1 MAISEIELRFIV
13 NNIKEVID
21 SVYYVSNISL
31 ISKNSL
37 IIKFHHSQKND
48 VSLLI
53 STFGICITKYKYS
66 IMEDND
72 TLKKIKTD
80 LERSK
85 LVDAVVTPGERIVQF
100 VFQNILGIKYYLI
113 VELFGHGNIMICN
126 DSFKILNI
134 LNPINV
140 RHRILKV
147 GLKYFP
153 PPARGVDPLSIT
165 FSGFLSLIEK
175 NESENIDLKRWLGRS
190 LSISKKFIELAVHN
204 SKIHNKKVKDLS
216 PSEKKI
222 LFEELTSTIRN
233 ISTGVGHEPCI
244 LLDENKNP
252 IDISPVIPSDVVDSD
267 LIKRFDSYTDAIDE
281 YLNYNILQNSTTKN
295 SELEKQIESIEHDL
309 NEQEKAKELVIS
321 KSNKLRN
328 FANLLMQNSA
338 AVVAKSF
345 AFTPLYSSSISSSTH
360 IDSGSTTVTENH
372 DHPLDKLLND
382 FDAKILSIKG
392 KDYLEIM
399 GEKVPID
406 KGSFNIPKIS
416 SLLFNVA
423 KEMERGLITIET
435 SRAKLHEQ
443 LEKIQKQ
450 KNKKPLSQI
459 KILTNKEWYEK
470 YRWFLTTDDM
480 LAIGGR
486 DSSSNSVLIRKHL
499 TENDYVF
506 HAEVH
511 GSPFFILKNANN
523 KSVEDISQSVLQV
536 SQATIS
542 FSRSWKDNL
551 SSADAYWVYPNQVK
565 KGAPT
570 GQYLPKGAFIIEGK
584 RNFVKNL
591 ETKLAIGLSFIEE
604 RPLLIVGPPISISKR
619 SICLR
624 KIIPSGF
631 DVVKASKK
639 IKSDFVE
646 YFIKNE
652 FPEGLITFMKNLSID
667 EIVRILPV
675 GQFKLLPI
683 EKGDL
688 KYEFKVLQKND

>member
-1 MAISEIELRFIV
+1 MAISEIELRFII

-31 ISKNSL
+31 ITKNSL
-37 IIKFHHSQKND
+37 IIKFHHSLKND

-53 STFGICITKYKYS
+53 STFGICITKYKYT
-66 IMEDND
+66 IIEDND
-72 TLKKIKTD
+72 ILKKIKTD

-85 LVDAVVTPGERIVQF
+85 LVDAEVTPGERIVQF
-100 VFQNILGIKYYLI
+100 VFQNIQGVKYYLI

-126 DSFKILNI
+126 DSYKILNI

-153 PPARGVDPLSIT
+153 PPARGIDPLSIT
-165 FSGFLSLIEK
+165 YTDFLSLVEK

-216 PSEKKI
+216 PSERKI
-222 LFEELTSTIRN
+222 LFEELTSVIRD
-233 ISTGVGHEPCI
+233 ISTGVGHEPSLI
-244 LLDENKNP
+244 LDENKNP
-252 IDISPVIPSDVVDSD
+252 IDISPVIPRDVVDSN

-281 YLNYNILQNSTTKN
+281 FLNYNILHNSTTRN
-295 SELEKQIESIEHDL
+295 SELEKQIESIGHDL
-309 NEQEKAKELVIS
+309 KEQEKAKELVIS

-328 FANLLMQNSA
+328 FANLLMQYSS
-338 AVVAKSF
+338 AVVTTSY
-345 AFTPLYSSSISSSTH
+345 AFSSSASHS
-360 IDSGSTTVTENH
+360 SGSNVVSENQ
-372 DHPLDKLLND
+372 DQPMDKLLNE
-382 FDAKILSIKG
+382 FDARILSIKG
-392 KDYLEIM
+392 KEYLEIV
-399 GEKVPID
+399 GEKIPLD

-435 SRAKLHEQ
+435 SRAKLQEQ

-450 KNKKPLSQI
+450 KDKKPLSEI

-486 DSSSNSVLIRKHL
+486 DSSSNSVLVRKHL

-523 KSVEDISQSVLQV
+523 KSVEDISQSILQV

-551 SSADAYWVYPNQVK
+551 SSADAYWVYPYQVK

-584 RNFVKNL
+584 RNFIKNL
-591 ETKLAIGLSFIEE
+591 ETKLAIGLSFTDE
-604 RPLLIVGPPISISKR
+604 RPLLIVGPPISILKR
-619 SICLR
+619 SVCLR

-646 YFIKNE
+646 YSMKNE
-652 FPEGLITFMKNLSID
+652 FPNGIINHLKNLSID

>member
-31 ISKNSL
+31 ITKNSL

-48 VSLLI
+48 VSLLV

-66 IMEDND
+66 IIEDND

-85 LVDAVVTPGERIVQF
+85 LIDVIVTRGERIVQF
-100 VFQNILGIKYYLI
+100 VFQNIPGAKYYLI
-113 VELFGHGNIMICN
+113 VELFGQGNIMICN
-126 DSFKILNI
+126 DSYKILNI

-153 PPARGVDPLSIT
+153 PPARGIDPLSIT
-165 FSGFLSLIEK
+165 YADFLSLVEK

-190 LSISKKFIELAVHN
+190 LSISKKFIELTVHN
-204 SKIHNKKVKDLS
+204 SKISNKKVKDLTS
-216 PSEKKI
+216 SETKI
-222 LFEELTSTIRN
+222 LFESLTSAIRN
-233 ISTGVGHEPCI
+233 ITAGVGHEPSLI
-244 LLDENKNP
+244 LDENNNP
-252 IDISPVIPSDVVDSD
+252 IDISPVIPIDVDSTHV
-267 LIKRFDSYTDAIDE
+267 KRFDSYAEAIDE
-281 YLNYNILQNSTTKN
+281 YLNYNILQNSTSRN
-295 SELEKQIESIEHDL
+295 SELERQIESIEHDL

-321 KSNKLRN
+321 KSNQLRN
-328 FANLLMQNSA
+328 FANLLMQNSS
-338 AVVAKSF
+338 AV
-345 AFTPLYSSSISSSTH
+345 AFISYISSSSSSSSSS
-360 IDSGSTTVTENH
+360 DPVVSDNH
-372 DHPLDKLLND
+372 SAQPLSKILND
-382 FDAKILSIKG
+382 VGAKILSIKG

-399 GEKVPID
+399 GEKVPMD
-406 KGSFNIPKIS
+406 KGNINTPKIS

-435 SRAKLHEQ
+435 SRAKLNEQ
-443 LEKIQKQ
+443 LQKIQKQ
-450 KNKKPLSQI
+450 KNKKPLSEI

-523 KSVEDISQSVLQV
+523 KSVEDISQSILQV

-551 SSADAYWVYPNQVK
+551 SSADAYWVYPYQVK

-591 ETKLAIGLSFIEE
+591 EIKLAIGLSFIDE
-604 RPLLIVGPPISISKR
+604 RPLLIVGPPPAISKR
-619 SICLR
+619 SVCMR

-639 IKSDFVE
+639 IKADFVE
-646 YFIKNE
+646 YSLKNE
-652 FPEGLITFMKNLSID
+652 FPDGIINHLKNLSID

-683 EKGDL
+683 EKGDF
-688 KYEFKVLQKND
+688 KHEFDILQKSE

>member
-1 MAISEIELRFIV
+1 MAISEIELIFIV
-13 NNIKEVID
+13 NKIKEVID

-31 ISKNSL
+31 ITKNSL

-66 IMEDND
+66 IIEDND

-85 LVDAVVTPGERIVQF
+85 LIDAFVTPGERIVQF
-100 VFQNILGIKYYLI
+100 IFQNIQGIKYYLI

-126 DSFKILNI
+126 DSYKILNI

-153 PPARGVDPLSIT
+153 PPTRGIDPLSIT
-165 FSGFLSLIEK
+165 YTDFLSLVEK
-175 NESENIDLKRWLGRS
+175 RESENIDLKRWLGRS
-190 LSISKKFIELAVHN
+190 LSISKKFIELAVNN
-204 SKIHNKKVKDLS
+204 SKIPNKKVKDLS
-216 PSEKKI
+216 SSQMKSI
-222 LFEELTSTIRN
+222 FEELTSIIRN
-233 ISTGVGHEPCI
+233 ISTGIGHDPGLI
-244 LLDENKNP
+244 LDENNNP
-252 IDISPVIPSDVVDSD
+252 IDISPVIPTDVDTNH
-267 LIKRFDSYTDAIDE
+267 IKKFDSYTEAIDE
-281 YLNYNILQNSTTKN
+281 YLNYNILQNSNTRD

-309 NEQEKAKELVIS
+309 NEQQKAKDLVTS

-328 FANLLMQNSA
+328 FANLLMQNSS
-338 AVVAKSF
+338 AVA
-345 AFTPLYSSSISSSTH
+345 SISTTSSDSSTMT
-360 IDSGSTTVTENH
+360 SENQ
-372 DHPLDKLLND
+372 DKPMVKLMNE
-382 FDAKILSIKG
+382 FDAKILDIKG
-392 KDYLEIM
+392 KNYLEIM

-406 KGSFNIPKIS
+406 MGTLNIPKVS

-423 KEMERGLITIET
+423 KEMERGLITIEN
-435 SRAKLHEQ
+435 SRSKLHEQ

-450 KNKKPLSQI
+450 KNKKPLSEI

-523 KSVEDISQSVLQV
+523 KSVADISQSILQV
-536 SQATIS
+536 SQATAS

-551 SSADAYWVYPNQVK
+551 SSADAYWVYPSQVK

-584 RNFVKNL
+584 KNFVKNL
-591 ETKLAIGLSFIEE
+591 EIKLAIGLSFIDE
-604 RPLLIVGPPISISKR
+604 RPLLIVGPPAVVSKR
-619 SICLR
+619 SVCLR
-624 KIIPSGF
+624 NILPSGF

-639 IKSDFVE
+639 IKADFVE
-646 YFIKNE
+646 YSLKNE
-652 FPEGLITFMKNLSID
+652 FPDSITTHLKSLSID

-675 GQFKLLPI
+675 GQFKLLPM
-683 EKGDL
+683 EKGSLRYD
-688 KYEFKVLQKND
+688 FSIFQKS

>member
-1 MAISEIELRFIV
+1 MAISEIELIFIV
-13 NNIKEVID
+13 NKIKEVID

-31 ISKNSL
+31 ITKNSL

-48 VSLLI
+48 VSLLV

-66 IMEDND
+66 IIEDND

-85 LVDAVVTPGERIVQF
+85 LIDAFVTPGERIVHF
-100 VFQNILGIKYYLI
+100 IFQNMQGMKYYLI

-126 DSFKILNI
+126 DSYKILNI

-153 PPARGVDPLSIT
+153 PPTRGIDPLSIT
-165 FSGFLSLIEK
+165 FTDFLSLVEK
-175 NESENIDLKRWLGRS
+175 SESENIDLKRWLGRS
-190 LSISKKFIELAVHN
+190 LSISKKFIELAVNN
-204 SKIHNKKVKDLS
+204 SKIPNKKVKDLS
-216 PSEKKI
+216 PSQMKI
-222 LFEELTSTIRN
+222 LFEELTSVIRS
-233 ISTGVGHEPCI
+233 ISTGIGHQPALI
-244 LLDENKNP
+244 LDENNNP
-252 IDISPVIPSDVVDSD
+252 IDISPVIPLDRDTD
-267 LIKRFDSYTDAIDE
+267 RIKRYDSYSEAIDE
-281 YLNYNILQNSTTKN
+281 YLNYTILQNSTTKN

-309 NEQEKAKELVIS
+309 NEQQKAKDLVIS
-321 KSNKLRN
+321 KANKLRN
-328 FANLLMQNSA
+328 FANLLMQNSS
-338 AVVAKSF
+338 AVASIST
-345 AFTPLYSSSISSSTH
+345 AFSGSSSSTVV
-360 IDSGSTTVTENH
+360 SENQ
-372 DHPLDKLLND
+372 DKPMDKLINE
-382 FDAKILSIKG
+382 FDAKILAIKG
-392 KDYLEIM
+392 KNYLEIM

-406 KGSFNIPKIS
+406 KETLNIPKVS

-423 KEMERGLITIET
+423 KEMERGLITIES
-435 SRAKLHEQ
+435 SRSKLHEQ

-450 KNKKPLSQI
+450 KNKKPLSEI

-486 DSSSNSVLIRKHL
+486 DSSSNSVLVRKHL

-523 KSVEDISQSVLQV
+523 KSVEDISQSILQV
-536 SQATIS
+536 SQATVS

-551 SSADAYWVYPNQVK
+551 SSADAYWVYPYQVK

-584 RNFVKNL
+584 KNFVKNL
-591 ETKLAIGLSFIEE
+591 EIKLSIGLSFIDE
-604 RPLLIVGPPISISKR
+604 RPLLIVGPPIVVSKR
-619 SICLR
+619 SVCLR
-624 KIIPSGF
+624 NILPSGY
-631 DVVKASKK
+631 DVIKASKK
-639 IKSDFVE
+639 IKADFVE
-646 YFIKNE
+646 YSLKNE
-652 FPEGLITFMKNLSID
+652 FPDSLTNHLKSLSID

-675 GQFKLLPI
+675 GQFKLLPM
-683 EKGDL
+683 EKGNL
-688 KYEFKVLQKND
+688 KYDFGIFQKEN

>member
-1 MAISEIELRFIV
+1 MAVSEIELRFIV

-31 ISKNSL
+31 ITKNSL
-37 IIKFHHSQKND
+37 IIKFHHSLKND

-53 STFGICITKYKYS
+53 STFGICITKYKYT
-66 IMEDND
+66 IIEDND
-72 TLKKIKTD
+72 ILKKIKTD

-85 LVDAVVTPGERIVQF
+85 LIDAEVTPGERIVQF
-100 VFQNILGIKYYLI
+100 VFQNIQGVKYYLI

-126 DSFKILNI
+126 DSYKILNI

-153 PPARGVDPLSIT
+153 PPARGIDPLSIT
-165 FSGFLSLIEK
+165 YTDFLSLIEK

-190 LSISKKFIELAVHN
+190 LSISKKFIELAVHK

-216 PSEKKI
+216 LSERKI
-222 LFEELTSTIRN
+222 LFEELTSVIRD
-233 ISTGVGHEPCI
+233 ISTGVGHEPSLI
-244 LLDENKNP
+244 LDENKNP
-252 IDISPVIPSDVVDSD
+252 IDISPVIPRDVDD
-267 LIKRFDSYTDAIDE
+267 FNLIKRFDSYTDAIDE
-281 YLNYNILQNSTTKN
+281 FLNYNILHNSTTRN
-295 SELEKQIESIEHDL
+295 SELEKQIESIAHDL
-309 NEQEKAKELVIS
+309 NEQEKARELVIS

-328 FANLLMQNSA
+328 FANLLMQNSS
-338 AVVAKSF
+338 AVVTTSHVF
-345 AFTPLYSSSISSSTH
+345 PSSSSNS
-360 IDSGSTTVTENH
+360 SGSTIVSENQ
-372 DHPLDKLLND
+372 DQPMDKLLND

-392 KDYLEIM
+392 KDYLEIV
-399 GEKVPID
+399 GEKIPID

-416 SLLFNVA
+416 SLLFDVA

-435 SRAKLHEQ
+435 SRAKLQEQ

-450 KNKKPLSQI
+450 KNKKPLSEI

-486 DSSSNSVLIRKHL
+486 DSSSNSVLVRKHL

-523 KSVEDISQSVLQV
+523 KSVEDISQSILQV

-551 SSADAYWVYPNQVK
+551 SSADAYWVYPYQVK

-591 ETKLAIGLSFIEE
+591 EIKLAIGLSFTDE
-604 RPLLIVGPPISISKR
+604 RPLLIVGPPTPISKR
-619 SICLR
+619 SVCLR

-646 YFIKNE
+646 YSMKNE
-652 FPEGLITFMKNLSID
+652 FPDGIINHLKNLSID

-688 KYEFKVLQKND
+688 KYEFKDLQKDT